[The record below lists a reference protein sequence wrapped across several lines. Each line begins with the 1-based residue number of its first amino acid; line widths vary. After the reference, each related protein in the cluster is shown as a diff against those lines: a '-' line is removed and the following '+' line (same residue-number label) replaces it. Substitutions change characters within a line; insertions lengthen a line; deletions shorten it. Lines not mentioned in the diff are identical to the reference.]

1 MAELCSRGN
10 RWEIMSSVNKWG
22 DRRWTRETGKK
33 TKPFRSAKQK
43 LSNRKWWTPGISIQ
57 GKLFKWLF
65 LYLLASIQKLNFN
78 WSDREHVLLE
88 CFALHAFSHP
98 SCNFHKMLHRYL
110 VLNSHA
116 QLKHLKQISV
126 MNSCFQPQKIF
137 RALFPSLSFNGR
149 FNVLLFVLWKM
160 YWLR

>member
-1 MAELCSRGN
+1 
-10 RWEIMSSVNKWG
+10 MSYSNVSLYM
-22 DRRWTRETGKK
+22 
-33 TKPFRSAKQK
+33 RSAT
-43 LSNRKWWTPGISIQ
+43 R
-57 GKLFKWLF
+57 
-65 LYLLASIQKLNFN
+65 
-78 WSDREHVLLE
+78 
-88 CFALHAFSHP
+88 

-149 FNVLLFVLWKM
+149 FNVLLFVL
-160 YWLR
+160 